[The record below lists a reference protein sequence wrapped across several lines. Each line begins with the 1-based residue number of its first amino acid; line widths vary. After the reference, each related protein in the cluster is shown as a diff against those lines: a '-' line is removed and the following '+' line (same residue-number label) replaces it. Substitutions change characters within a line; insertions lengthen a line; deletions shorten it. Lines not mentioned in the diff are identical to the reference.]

1 MTIINKLLKIVSFV
15 LLPFAFSSCYNGPQ
29 ENCVFISERAN
40 LHKEY
45 YVTVLDADDYDS
57 IEILRYEGETN
68 KSELIGT
75 STHYVGVKVL
85 IEHQNFDSPKE
96 EHSLDLDDFKIK
108 DHTGVQ
114 LGNLNLF
121 SNENGLALETKNFDT
136 TKPIKDY
143 TWFGHNIESGD
154 SLEITLYYELS
165 KQLSVYDT
173 VMVLEFD
180 FFSGRTNGKSGTDI
194 VLAYRS
200 KEQA

>member
-1 MTIINKLLKIVSFV
+1 MPNINKTFKTMSISLLSFAVS
-15 LLPFAFSSCYNGPQ
+15 ACYNGPQ

-45 YVTVLDADDYDS
+45 YVTVLGADDYDS

-75 STHYVGVKVL
+75 STHYIGVKILV
-85 IEHQNFDSPKE
+85 EHQEFNNPKE
-96 EHSLDLDDFKIK
+96 NHSLDLDDFKMK

-114 LGNLNLF
+114 LGNVNLF
-121 SNENGLALETKNFDT
+121 SNENGLALATNSFDT
-136 TKPIKDY
+136 INPIKDY
-143 TWFGHNIESGD
+143 TWFGQSVESGD
-154 SLEITLYYELS
+154 SVEITLYYELS

-180 FFSGRTNGKSGTDI
+180 FFSGRANGKSGTDI
-194 VLAYRS
+194 VLAYRK